1 VQDRPIDPAY
11 AAGWYP
17 DPGGEHDHRY
27 HNGASWTADVSTD
40 GVRSVQA
47 LPDPPHARHTRS
59 GTVPLA
65 LGVVSMSIA
74 WIPFVCFVAVV
85 AATLAVVLGLRRRSD
100 PGASGAATAGIVTG
114 SVGVV
119 LAVAGIWMSVAIVA
133 AVSRFERPGPN
144 DALITD
150 CREVDGVTRASGT
163 ITNLDTTERDY
174 TITVA
179 FDDEQ
184 TGSASVDA
192 VAPGATTEFE
202 VEEDLRFE
210 VLECRIDE
218 VNGPR
223 PFGFG
228 DGR

>member
-1 VQDRPIDPAY
+1 MQDRPSDPAY

-27 HNGASWTADVSTD
+27 HNGTSWTADVSTD

-47 LPDPPHARHTRS
+47 LPDPSNHRHPRS

-85 AATLAVVLGLRRRSD
+85 VAIVAVVLGLRRRSD
-100 PGASGAATAGIVTG
+100 PVASGAATAGIVTG
-114 SVGVV
+114 SVGIV
-119 LAVAGIWMSVAIVA
+119 LAVAGIWMSIAIVS

-144 DALITD
+144 EAIITD
-150 CREVDGVTRASGT
+150 CREVDGVTRASGS
-163 ITNLDTTERDY
+163 ITNLDTTERSY

-184 TGSASVDA
+184 TGSAGVDG
-192 VAPGATTEFE
+192 VAPGATVGFV
-202 VEEDLRFE
+202 VEEDLRFD
-210 VLECRIDE
+210 VLECRVDE
-218 VNGPR
+218 VHGPR
-223 PFGFG
+223 PFGLG
-228 DGR
+228 DEG